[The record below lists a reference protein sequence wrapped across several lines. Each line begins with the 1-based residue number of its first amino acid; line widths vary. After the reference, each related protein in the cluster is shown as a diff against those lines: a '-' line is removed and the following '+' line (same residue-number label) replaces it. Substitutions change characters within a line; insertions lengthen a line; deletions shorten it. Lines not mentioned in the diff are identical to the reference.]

1 MVRPAPRAMT
11 AEVAV
16 KGSTGRIAVAEPT
29 TGQEGRR
36 FDHGKNG
43 RHGRNAGGRQGG
55 ATRQDVKPC
64 RIWPAFRFRVLPRLP
79 WTILFNEGLSFAIT
93 FGEDQY
99 LGTEGR
105 RSRRSRKP
113 ATPFAVFS
121 MCSNDDHSRRL
132 KHCRFSL
139 FAPFE
144 SFCSRVFS
152 GSIDESSDD
161 RTRLPQRTKRGHCS
175 NSAKAWKT

>member
-11 AEVAV
+11 AQVAV

-43 RHGRNAGGRQGG
+43 SHGRNAGGRQGG
-55 ATRQDVKPC
+55 ATWQDVKPW

-105 RSRRSRKP
+105 EDREEAENRQRLS
-113 ATPFAVFS
+113 PFSV
-121 MCSNDDHSRRL
+121 C
-132 KHCRFSL
+132 
-139 FAPFE
+139 AP
-144 SFCSRVFS
+144 
-152 GSIDESSDD
+152 
-161 RTRLPQRTKRGHCS
+161 TTTT
-175 NSAKAWKT
+175 AAA